1 MFHEAKFWEVLLPSS
16 DNDIG
21 YWYALAVGVSLGV
34 TYHSLK
40 FTRSSLNVE
49 KQSSAS
55 SKKRS
60 CHSFTTSK

>member
-60 CHSFTTSK
+60 CYSFTTSK